1 MQKKTPTQSI
11 TNTSNA
17 KASLAMRLVCLFW
30 IAAKLIGWRVWLKER
45 LFPVAPVFEWC
56 DWPAAMHYI
65 LFVCSLGAIALLFFK
80 PFSKTM
86 LIALVIVEL
95 LSCIADQN
103 RWQPWQYQYLFTA
116 VICLIN
122 FKEAKKTIGCI
133 AFVMAATYLYSGIGK
148 LNEGYLVLVWD
159 NIFLKKIFKLSE
171 AAYQANSIHYLGY
184 ATAVTE
190 IFVAIGLFF
199 AKTKKAAAYGM
210 IAMHLLILYA
220 IGPLGINYNSI
231 VWPWN
236 VLMIILLYILFIK
249 NEPAQINFNWL
260 WQGWNKLVLVC
271 WGIMPALN
279 YAGLWDSYLSSRLYS
294 GGLPLMVL
302 CVKDGNEKEEL
313 QPYFSKT
320 DTYNLCNGDAMANLQ
335 TWAMKEM
342 NVPPYPE
349 LRVYKKAE
357 GQWRKSHPN
366 TTTGF
371 VYYYISRQK
380 EAKRI
385 ENK

>member
-133 AFVMAATYLYSGIGK
+133 AFVMAATYLWC
-148 LNEGYLVLVWD
+148 NQWC
-159 NIFLKKIFKLSE
+159 
-171 AAYQANSIHYLGY
+171 
-184 ATAVTE
+184 
-190 IFVAIGLFF
+190 
-199 AKTKKAAAYGM
+199 
-210 IAMHLLILYA
+210 
-220 IGPLGINYNSI
+220 
-231 VWPWN
+231 
-236 VLMIILLYILFIK
+236 II
-249 NEPAQINFNWL
+249 
-260 WQGWNKLVLVC
+260 
-271 WGIMPALN
+271 
-279 YAGLWDSYLSSRLYS
+279 
-294 GGLPLMVL
+294 
-302 CVKDGNEKEEL
+302 
-313 QPYFSKT
+313 
-320 DTYNLCNGDAMANLQ
+320 
-335 TWAMKEM
+335 
-342 NVPPYPE
+342 
-349 LRVYKKAE
+349 
-357 GQWRKSHPN
+357 
-366 TTTGF
+366 
-371 VYYYISRQK
+371 
-380 EAKRI
+380 
-385 ENK
+385 